1 MFRIYRPLVSH
12 TEASSIR
19 RCQSSRNLYLEIVRV
34 DQHLRPKTKPGM
46 WALTSG
52 EEPYRV
58 CLQVAEA
65 NMFTAVEFY
74 VLSSLFS
81 MLSL

>member
-1 MFRIYRPLVSH
+1 
-12 TEASSIR
+12 
-19 RCQSSRNLYLEIVRV
+19 V

-46 WALTSG
+46 WALMSG